1 LTEKDWLAF
10 NSPEEMFGYLGD
22 DYSRRKLRLFACAC
36 ARRVWHL
43 LPDER
48 SRDCVLVTEK
58 YADGLASEVELR
70 AANWDTVNREHPT
83 AWYAVWHVAKR
94 ADENASYSARWFAT
108 RKDEA
113 SLLRD
118 IAGNP
123 FRPLAYPCCEGV
135 RRIERVPGDAAT
147 LEGGQCR
154 KHGRTWSLNGAPWLT
169 ETVLSLAKAAYDERS
184 RQCERCRS
192 KGRWWRCPCC
202 KGEWAGDVGPDCFV
216 CGAPSLTG
224 VECDVCRGA
233 GRIEEGTLKPARLA
247 ILADALEEAG
257 CTALPLLEHLRS
269 PGPHVRGCWA
279 LDLILGRA

>member
-1 LTEKDWLAF
+1 MLNQLSSEY
-10 NSPEEMFGYLGD
+10 NP
-22 DYSRRKLRLFACAC
+22 RKLRLFVCAC
-36 ARRVWHL
+36 WRQVWQKITDKRARN
-43 LPDER
+43 
-48 SRDCVLVTEK
+48 CVLVAER
-58 YADGLASEVELR
+58 YADGMAGHAELASAFRDASSVSLAACVAYSSAWSATQEL
-70 AANWDTVNREHPT
+70 
-83 AWYAVWHVAKR
+83 AWRISSYSVAKDR
-94 ADENASYSARWFAT
+94 VA
-108 RKDEA
+108 
-113 SLLRD
+113 LLRD

-123 FRPLAYPCCEGV
+123 FRPLIYPCCEGV
-135 RRIERVPGDAAT
+135 SRIERVPGDATT
-147 LEGGQCR
+147 LEGGQCPR
-154 KHGRTWSLNGAPWLT
+154 HGRTWSLKRVPWLT

-216 CGAPSLTG
+216 CGAPALTG

-233 GRIEEGTLKPARLA
+233 GRSEEGALEPARLA
-247 ILADALEEAG
+247 VLADALEEAG